1 MNYILLLISLVFNAL
16 ANVFIKA
23 GMRCYSGSINFKMLF
38 YILKNPFVI
47 LGLLFFGGAFIGY
60 SFLLSRMQLSIAYP
74 IMTGAG
80 FAIVCIL
87 SSFWFNES
95 FNLLKIFGI
104 LLIFIGIV
112 FLSRG

>member
-1 MNYILLLISLVFNAL
+1 MF
-16 ANVFIKA
+16 
-23 GMRCYSGSINFKMLF
+23 F
-38 YILKNPFVI
+38 YILRSPFVVV
-47 LGLLFFGGAFIGY
+47 GLLFFVGAFIGY

-80 FAIVCIL
+80 FAIVCVL
-87 SSFWFNES
+87 SYLWFNENFS
-95 FNLLKIFGI
+95 VLKVFGI